1 MCGHPG
7 VDAIPALQASQSEG
21 RRARSGASSTPRS
34 STVGVVARAQSAL
47 PGLSRAGAN
56 SSSSFAPRATGTA
69 TSLAGCISLE
79 QGRSSRRHHAAQDA
93 REQRHK
99 EDKLNLEAA
108 TESSM
113 GQAEENLSYS
123 GKNRQPCGAARR
135 SSVRRWRAS
144 IGARCET
151 GAAYAW
157 PGCASR
163 RPMTASTQKAQ
174 SGSAAMR
181 GGEEVEDG
189 ADDCQ
194 CTKKLS
200 NAAQP
205 CGAAR
210 RSRMAPM
217 TASTQKTQSGSA
229 AMRGGAWPGCAS
241 RRR

>member
-69 TSLAGCISLE
+69 TRWQAASLWNSATDVATCEPCAANFASAP

-123 GKNRQPCGAARR
+123 GKTRQQRGAARR
-135 SSVRRWRAS
+135 SSMRRWRAS
-144 IGARCET
+144 IGARCEA

-163 RPMTASTQKAQ
+163 R
-174 SGSAAMR
+174 R
-181 GGEEVEDG
+181 
-189 ADDCQ
+189 
-194 CTKKLS
+194 
-200 NAAQP
+200 
-205 CGAAR
+205 
-210 RSRMAPM
+210 
-217 TASTQKTQSGSA
+217 
-229 AMRGGAWPGCAS
+229 
-241 RRR
+241 

>member
-69 TSLAGCISLE
+69 TRWQAASLWNSATDVATCEPCAANFASAP

-123 GKNRQPCGAARR
+123 GKTRQPCGAARR

-157 PGCASR
+157 DDCQYTKSSIRQRSHAGR
-163 RPMTASTQKAQ
+163 RVAWLC
-174 SGSAAMR
+174 
-181 GGEEVEDG
+181 VG

-194 CTKKLS
+194 YTKNS
-200 NAAQP
+200 IRQ
-205 CGAAR
+205 
-210 RSRMAPM
+210 RSHAGR
-217 TASTQKTQSGSA
+217 
-229 AMRGGAWPGCAS
+229 RGGRGW
-241 RRR
+241 RR